1 MRESGQVSMMSE
13 AVVPSR
19 VTRLDRLRGLMRQH
33 DLAVLL
39 ISGAENRRYLS
50 GFTGSAGVLLV
61 TAERQA
67 IATDF
72 RYYAQVEQ
80 QCPDWELF
88 RVGYDFDG
96 RLPEVLAALGVDGC
110 PVGFEAA
117 HVTVERLNRWRTASP
132 GVTFVE
138 TVGLVETLRL
148 VKDADELRAIRRA
161 VDIADQAWA
170 QLLDDLRPGR
180 TEREV
185 AWRLEAAM
193 RERGAT
199 AVAFELIVASGPNG
213 ALPHARPTDRVIQA
227 GEPVVFDF
235 GCIVDGYRSDIT
247 RTVCLGRPADDRYLE
262 IWGVVE
268 RAQAAALAGIR
279 AGITGVAA
287 DALARDVI
295 VAAGYGDYFG
305 HSLGH
310 GIGLAEHELPRLS
323 RNYPEPL
330 PAGAVVSVEPGIYL
344 PGWGGVRLEDLVV
357 VLPEGVEI
365 MTGGIRDA
373 VL

>member
-1 MRESGQVSMMSE
+1 MSI
-13 AVVPSR
+13 ALPVTPQSR
-19 VTRLDRLRGLMRQH
+19 LYGLRQLMQR
-33 DLAVLL
+33 DALTVLL
-39 ISGAENRRYLS
+39 ISGADNRRYLS
-50 GFTGSAGVLLV
+50 GFTGSAGVLVV
-61 TAERQA
+61 TLERQA

-72 RYYAQVEQ
+72 RYYTQVEQ

-88 RVGYDFDG
+88 RVGYDFDS
-96 RLPEVLAALGVDGC
+96 RLGEVLAALGVAGD

-117 HVTVERLNRWRTASP
+117 HVTVERLSRWRATTP
-132 GVTFVE
+132 GATFVE
-138 TVGLVETLRL
+138 TVGLVETLRM

-161 VDIADQAWA
+161 VDIADQAWE
-170 QLLDDLRPGR
+170 QLLADLHPGR

-185 AWRLEAAM
+185 AWQLEAAM

-213 ALPHARPTDRVIQA
+213 ALPHARPTDRVIRA

-235 GCIVDGYRSDIT
+235 GCVVDGYRSDIT
-247 RTVCLGRPADDRYLE
+247 RTVCLGQPADHRYLE
-262 IWGVVE
+262 IWQVVQ

-295 VAAGYGDYFG
+295 VAAGFGDHFG

-323 RNYPEPL
+323 RNYPDPL
-330 PAGAVVSVEPGIYL
+330 PAGAVVSVEPGVYL

-357 VLPEGVEI
+357 VLPEGV
-365 MTGGIRDA
+365 A
-373 VL
+373 VLTGASREALVQ